1 MRWQLAPRSIRWR
14 LTLLYSALFMVAGAA
29 LLGFTY
35 LLASRSKPS
44 TAVGSSA
51 GPGLPAGGGFPS
63 PDPPT
68 LTMYAEALRADQLHQ
83 LLVEAGIA
91 LAVMTVA
98 SVALGRL
105 MAGRVLA
112 PLRTMT
118 AAARRISADNLR
130 QRLAVPGPEDELK
143 AMADTFDDVLGRL
156 EGAFEAQKQ
165 FVANASHE
173 LRTPL
178 TLQQAIVDVALAD
191 PGASVESLRAACLR
205 VRAAGQEQARLID
218 ALLTLARSQRGL
230 QRSEFVDLAEVVRG
244 RLPDGAVVAG
254 GSADGEVSCGGVE
267 VGEVPSGGTGNG
279 GVSCGGTG
287 NGGVSCGGT
296 GNGGVSCG
304 GTGNGEVPSWG
315 TEDGEVRSRG
325 VEDCGV
331 SSGGVLCGG
340 VEDRGPRVR
349 ADLDSAPVL
358 GDPQLI
364 ERLVVN
370 LTDNAVRHNS
380 PENGESWVRLWTG
393 TEAGRPVLRIDNTGP
408 VIPRDQMAGLFQPF
422 RRLGAERTHTHPRPR
437 SRGKGHQRD
446 GLGLGLSIVTAVAT
460 AHGGTVEAWPRPQG
474 GLMVRVTF
482 PPCAPPV
489 SRPGPADGH
498 APRPGPADGH
508 ASRPGPVDGPVSRV
522 RPADRSAPRT
532 RSADGPASSA
542 SPDGAHT
549 PGAFGSPGN

>member
-1 MRWQLAPRSIRWR
+1 
-14 LTLLYSALFMVAGAA
+14 
-29 LLGFTY
+29 
-35 LLASRSKPS
+35 
-44 TAVGSSA
+44 
-51 GPGLPAGGGFPS
+51 
-63 PDPPT
+63 
-68 LTMYAEALRADQLHQ
+68 MYAEALRVDQLHQ

-98 SVALGRL
+98 SVALGRF

-230 QRSEFVDLAEVVRG
+230 QRREFIDLAEMVREWF
-244 RLPDGAVVAG
+244 PDGAVVDGGGEPTGGPEGAG
-254 GSADGEVSCGGVE
+254 PGGDRAEGDGSAHGGPE
-267 VGEVPSGGTGNG
+267 GA
-279 GVSCGGTG
+279 
-287 NGGVSCGGT
+287 
-296 GNGGVSCG
+296 
-304 GTGNGEVPSWG
+304 
-315 TEDGEVRSRG
+315 
-325 VEDCGV
+325 
-331 SSGGVLCGG
+331 
-340 VEDRGPRVR
+340 GPRVR
-349 ADLDSAPVL
+349 AHLDSALLL

-364 ERLVVN
+364 ERLVAN
-370 LTDNAVRHNS
+370 LADNAVRHNTQ
-380 PENGESWVRLWTG
+380 ENGDSWVRLWTG

-408 VIPRDQMAGLFQPF
+408 VIPRDQVAGLFQPF
-422 RRLGAERTHTHPRPR
+422 RRLGAERTRTHPRPR
-437 SRGKGHQRD
+437 PHGKGPHRE
-446 GLGLGLSIVTAVAT
+446 GLGLGLSVVTAVAT
-460 AHGGTVEAWPRPQG
+460 AHGGTVEAWPRPRG
-474 GLMVRVTF
+474 GLTVRVTF

-489 SRPGPADGH
+489 PPPGPGA
-498 APRPGPADGH
+498 APA
-508 ASRPGPVDGPVSRV
+508 SRV
-522 RPADRSAPRT
+522 RS
-532 RSADGPASSA
+532 SDGPASRA
-542 SPDGAHT
+542 RRPDGQATHARPADGRAPGVLET
-549 PGAFGSPGN
+549 PGK